1 MKSKY
6 KASAIAT
13 AMTLLGSLTLAI
25 TSAAPANAGTWCSGV
40 NISYF
45 KGGTADSFSDI
56 LEKGA
61 KQAAADTKLLQASE
75 LQSEIIKKKQE
86 KD

>member
-6 KASAIAT
+6 KASALAT
-13 AMTLLGSLTLAI
+13 AMTLLASLTFAVS
-25 TSAAPANAGTWCSGV
+25 TAAPSHAGTWCSGV

-56 LEKGA
+56 L
-61 KQAAADTKLLQASE
+61 
-75 LQSEIIKKKQE
+75 
-86 KD
+86 